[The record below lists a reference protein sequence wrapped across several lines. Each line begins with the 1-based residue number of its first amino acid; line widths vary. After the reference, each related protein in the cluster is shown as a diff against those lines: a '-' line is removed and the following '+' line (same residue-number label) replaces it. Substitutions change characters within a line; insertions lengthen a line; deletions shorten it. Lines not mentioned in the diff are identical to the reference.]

1 MKEKRSKLALI
12 GLVMTGIYLIYLITH
27 FAGANNSAVGDS
39 EQAGAAIATML
50 ILPHTVLVFLGAV
63 FNGLGYFL
71 GKRGF
76 VLTAGI
82 LYAVALAAFVPYFM
96 FIVVQMILMFVAFAK
111 MRANSLQ
118 NSPI

>member
-27 FAGANNSAVGDS
+27 FAGANTEAMSDG
-39 EQAGAAIATML
+39 EQVGAALATMVV
-50 ILPHTVLVFLGAV
+50 LPHTVLVFLGAV

-71 GKRGF
+71 RKRAF
-76 VLTAGI
+76 ILTAGI
-82 LYAVALAAFVPYFM
+82 LYAVALVAFVPYFM
-96 FIVVQMILMFVAFAK
+96 FIVVQMVLMFVAFSK
-111 MRANSLQ
+111 MRVNSPD